1 MHITTIF
8 QGAAVLDLGI
18 ISPGGKL
25 ALLPLDVATE
35 SMAIVARKGA
45 GKTHTGRVIAEGML
59 KHHVPVVIIDPLD
72 VWWGLRVA
80 LDGKAP
86 GMDVVIFGGSHAD
99 LPLIETAGVPLADLI
114 VDKGISAILV
124 LDHLTQGAQRRFMGD
139 FCTRLYERKSAQEH
153 RTAIHLIIDE
163 ADAYAPQRVFPEAAR
178 CLGAVDRIVRRGRSR
193 GLGTTVITQ
202 RPAVLSKDILTQTEI
217 LISMQVTAPQD
228 RKALQDWIDANATK
242 DEAKAF
248 LESLAGMQRGEAW
261 VWSPAKL
268 KCFYR
273 VKVRQ
278 TTTFDSSYTP
288 TVGNGAKKASPKLKD
303 LDLTAI
309 KRDLDAVVQEA
320 AENDPKQLKERIAG
334 MQRVIGA
341 LNKDVEVLKGLV
353 AQHKTTWEAN
363 VAYIGQLEAA
373 ARNPQVTEEQ
383 RHQALRTRDS
393 QWRCRLDE
401 ARTSITNAV
410 GSALRLM
417 DLPDPELD
425 PELEPESDV
434 VDMQR
439 DERTTKKRVQLGMPD
454 AFNIGIGKAPTHAQP
469 GDSIQRG
476 NVGSFH
482 MGPGVHTPT
491 TDEVLA
497 TASRI
502 TKKLIST
509 AGEAAKARATKG
521 GEGDITGP
529 ERRIL
534 TVLAQHHQHHPGAG
548 MVKERVAIRS
558 GYGYNGSFRNN
569 LSSLRTKEYIIDY
582 DGGISIK
589 NEGLKALGAF
599 EPMPSGRAL
608 FDWWRQRLSGPEQR
622 ILTALREARL
632 VHVDAVVPTDLAT
645 RSGYGYNGSF
655 RNNLSS
661 LRTRGL
667 IEGYKTIALAE
678 DLRP

>member
-309 KRDLDAVVQEA
+309 KRDLDSVVQEA

-439 DERTTKKRVQLGMPD
+439 DER
-454 AFNIGIGKAPTHAQP
+454 
-469 GDSIQRG
+469 
-476 NVGSFH
+476 
-482 MGPGVHTPT
+482 
-491 TDEVLA
+491 
-497 TASRI
+497 I
-502 TKKLIST
+502 TKKLVSME
-509 AGEAAKARATKG
+509 GKARATKG

-534 TVLAQHHQHHPGAG
+534 TVLAQHHQHHPGVG

-569 LSSLRTKEYIIDY
+569 LSSLRTKQYIIDHG
-582 DGGISIK
+582 GGISIK

-622 ILTALREARL
+622 ILSALREARL
-632 VHVDAVVPTDLAT
+632 VDVDAVVPTDLAT

-678 DLRP
+678 DLRS